1 MIYICSEKLC
11 QQFNKFKIMSLAK
24 SSAVLQSV
32 SGVALILFACSCV
45 NEEYD
50 LNNGIDGTVDIQ
62 GSISLPIGNT
72 EFIPIGDFLELDQE
86 DQESILV
93 ADPQTGDYKLYIES
107 EEPIAPDEPIEV
119 PQITIDG
126 DNLLPDG
133 GVIYEGIEL
142 GSLVTDLT
150 AHLPDDYDIPEDVRT
165 KLNKL
170 VSEMPPQRIADT
182 PISINEDISDVT
194 DIVKAIKD
202 IELDA
207 PIELSIS
214 IVRKDYLDKGKVS
227 LKGVDGAPFTI
238 TFPDFIT
245 LAYDDDKLTIED
257 GHILSFESLEVDAD
271 NPQNSTFSFNLE
283 SIDMSSFEEGQGMV
297 GNELIVNDEIS
308 MSEFKIDLD
317 LADFAETVGEIPDAI
332 DIDISLN
339 VSDVFVKSVSAVLD
353 PSVNVEPQKIEI
365 GDLPEFITGEDVV
378 LDLYNPVIRL
388 DVKASDNT
396 DFPDNFPAFNLS
408 ASLDAFREDG
418 TSTMDSPIE
427 LGGVSAPIEI
437 KEGTNHVIVSR
448 RGVEHE
454 DVAQLDEY
462 YDYIEIEELGDL
474 VKTIPSYIEISNVS
488 ASVPHEGSDG
498 NWSDGDYTTIA
509 FPESSYGEPSSLV
522 YDIEVDYSIEVPLAF
537 GNDLSLSYSTD
548 FNGWNENFNSTS
560 DTDYTL
566 DIKEAL
572 IKFEFINS
580 IPLALDLSADAIDVD
595 GEIIDDIKVTL
606 EGSLDAGNIGAETS
620 SDVTVKILATP
631 EALERFDGLRLNME
645 ATSGGT
651 VGVPLNEN
659 QGVKLEK
666 ITASIQ
672 GGIQMDLNF

>member
-32 SGVALILFACSCV
+32 SGAALILFACSCV

-133 GVIYEGIEL
+133 GVIYEGIQL
-142 GSLVTDLT
+142 GSLVSDLT
-150 AHLPDDYDIPEDVRT
+150 EQLPDYAEIPENVCT
-165 KLNKL
+165 ELNRL
-170 VSEMPPQRIADT
+170 IGEMDPLSIADT
-182 PISINEDISDVT
+182 PITINEDISDVT

-214 IVRKDYLDKGKVS
+214 IVRDYPHKGKVR
-227 LKGVDGAPFTI
+227 LEGVDGAPFTI

-245 LAYDDDKLTIED
+245 LVPDDDKLTIED

-437 KEGTNHVIVSR
+437 KKGTNHVIVSR

>member
-1 MIYICSEKLC
+1 
-11 QQFNKFKIMSLAK
+11 MSLAK

-32 SGVALILFACSCV
+32 SGAALILFACSCV

-133 GVIYEGIEL
+133 GVIYEGIQL
-142 GSLVTDLT
+142 GSLVSDLT
-150 AHLPDDYDIPEDVRT
+150 EQFPDDAEIPEYVSEELKR
-165 KLNKL
+165 L
-170 VSEMPPQRIADT
+170 VSEMPPQSIADT

-214 IVRKDYLDKGKVS
+214 IVRDYPHKGKVS
-227 LKGVDGAPFTI
+227 LEGVDGAPFTI

-245 LAYDDDKLTIED
+245 LVPDDDKLTIED

-271 NPQNSTFSFNLE
+271 NPQNSTFSFNLA
-283 SIDMSSFEEGQGMV
+283 SIDMSSFEDGQGMV

-353 PSVNVEPQKIEI
+353 PSVNVDPQKIEI

-427 LGGVSAPIEI
+427 LGGVSDPIEI

-474 VKTIPSYIEISNVS
+474 VRTIPSYIEISSVS

>member
-1 MIYICSEKLC
+1 
-11 QQFNKFKIMSLAK
+11 MSLAK

-32 SGVALILFACSCV
+32 SGAALILFACSCV

-150 AHLPDDYDIPEDVRT
+150 AHLPDDYDIPENVRT

-227 LKGVDGAPFTI
+227 LEGVDGAPFTI

-245 LAYDDDKLTIED
+245 LDSDDDKLTIED
-257 GHILSFESLEVDAD
+257 GHILSFESLEVDAK
-271 NPQNSTFSFNLE
+271 NPQNSTFSFNLA
-283 SIDMSSFEEGQGMV
+283 SIDMSSFEKGQGMV
-297 GNELIVNDEIS
+297 GNELIVDDEIS
-308 MSEFKIDLD
+308 MSEFKIALD

-353 PSVNVEPQKIEI
+353 PSVNVDPQKIEI

-388 DVKASDNT
+388 DVNAEDNVRT
-396 DFPDNFPAFNLS
+396 ATGKGFPNFYMS
-408 ASLDAFREDG
+408 AGIDAFDKNGSSTLGSDG
-418 TSTMDSPIE
+418 PIVIGDDGSGKDNSP
-427 LGGVSAPIEI
+427 VVI
-437 KEGTNHVIVSR
+437 KEGMNHIVISR
-448 RGVEHE
+448 QEAENDGNGPVP
-454 DVAQLDEY
+454 ADENY
-462 YDYIEIEELGDL
+462 QYITVPELGRLISVIPDHI
-474 VKTIPSYIEISNVS
+474 TISDIKVRI
-488 ASVPHEGSDG
+488 PHEGSEG
-498 NWSDGDYTTIA
+498 NWAESDYTAIT
-509 FPESSYGEPSSLV
+509 FPQEGPLT
-522 YDIEVDYSIEVPLAF
+522 YDVGVDYSIEVPLAF
-537 GNDLSLSYSTD
+537 GKDLYISYSTD
-548 FNGWNENFNSTS
+548 FNGWNENFSSTS
-560 DTDYTL
+560 ESDYKL
-566 DIKEAL
+566 DLKEAS
-572 IKFEFINS
+572 IKFDFINS
-580 IPLALDLSADAIDVD
+580 IPLELGLSAEAIDTD
-595 GEIIDDIKVTL
+595 GNVMSDIDVEL
-606 EGSLDAGNIGAETS
+606 EGTLAAGNINNETS
-620 SDVTVKILATP
+620 AAVVVKIVATQ
-631 EALERFDGLRLNME
+631 EALDRFDGLRLNIE
-645 ATSGGT
+645 ATSGDME
-651 VGVPLNEN
+651 GVALNKD
-659 QGVKLEK
+659 QGVRLEN
-666 ITASIQ
+666 ISANIQ
-672 GGIQMDLNF
+672 GGIQLDLTGNQNKNE